1 MFENLIEF
9 KEHKIS
15 VIVPVSGKTSY
26 LPDCLE
32 SLAEQKN
39 VNIEVIV
46 VNDRAEATLD
56 EILKRYEETLCIK
69 KVDLKGKQGVA
80 AARNLGL
87 SVADGEFVYFLDS
100 DDYIFGNT
108 LEILLHAALVEDAQ
122 IVFGRKYGTWFKRAV
137 YLDEYYKKWR
147 AKKVEAA
154 AKEAAKAATRAAK
167 AAKAVEV
174 TSMELALREAEEALQ
189 KAEAALT
196 AVEDEEIEE
205 VFAVEAEEE
214 NADAVEGADTL
225 LAEAE
230 SELRTEE
237 KEDAGETEGES
248 LLEQQEERRRSAY
261 YSLVEK
267 KKGMANISVLHILT
281 KRSLIEENH
290 IRFCEDFIYFSD
302 VSFVIEM
309 LYYAE
314 HFVKEYSAR
323 YVKRKHNDPVN
334 FPALSQK
341 KDEYRFE
348 EYVKA
353 YKHAKTLV
361 SKEHE
366 LYQALEK
373 KLLNYFTQI
382 YAPRIRRSQ
391 KDEWRKEHFQTMR
404 TLVAE
409 VNPEFRKEL
418 KGYEK
423 SVIKALLS
431 GNVKRAHFVVSMHLA
446 KKKFKRMKKN
456 RKVLYRYLYLK
467 QFSKL
472 PVKENWVMFESFFGR
487 QYSDSPRSIYEYMAQ
502 HNDNNYRFIWTIDDK
517 NTDIPYGAI
526 KVKRYGLRYAY
537 YLARCKYFVF
547 NVRQPQMFKKRPGT
561 VFLETWHGTPLK
573 RLVFDQEEVLA
584 ATPLYKE
591 QFFRQAKEWDYLV
604 APNEFSSEV
613 FRGCFMFKNTML
625 ETGYPRN
632 DVLHAKDRDEHA
644 KQLRKELGIPENKTT
659 ILYAPTWRDD
669 EYYDKGQYKFELKL
683 NLQQMREE
691 LGDDYVVLLRT
702 HYYIA
707 DAIDLSD
714 MEGFAMNFC
723 KHSDIAEL
731 YLVSDILITDYSSV
745 FFDYAGLRRPVLFY
759 TYDLEKYRDM
769 LRGFYISIEEDVP
782 GPLAFTT
789 GEVIEYIKNIDTVME
804 QYKERYDVFY
814 KRFCSWE
821 DGQAAKKVVEQ
832 VFHSTK

>member
-1 MFENLIEF
+1 MRVVRKEQILLEDLLFDL

-15 VIVPVSGKTSY
+15 VIIPVSGKTSY
-26 LPDCLE
+26 LSDCLD
-32 SLAEQKN
+32 SLVAQEGL
-39 VNIEVIV
+39 NIEVIIV
-46 VNDRAEATLD
+46 DDRAENTLD
-56 EILKRYEETLCIK
+56 SILKRYEETLCIK
-69 KVDLKGKQGVA
+69 KVVLQGKQGVA

-87 SVADGEFVYFLDS
+87 SVAEGEYVYFLDS
-100 DDYIFGNT
+100 DDYLFLNT
-108 LEILLHAALVEDAQ
+108 LEKLLNAALNKEADIA
-122 IVFGRKYGTWFKRAV
+122 FGKKRGTWFKRAV
-137 YLDEYYKKWR
+137 YMEEYYKKL
-147 AKKVEAA
+147 AE
-154 AKEAAKAATRAAK
+154 KEG
-167 AAKAVEV
+167 
-174 TSMELALREAEEALQ
+174 AEEELDEDANV
-189 KAEAALT
+189 AEEEEEDADSAGGAGTLAAQAESEMQL
-196 AVEDEEIEE
+196 
-205 VFAVEAEEE
+205 EAEEE
-214 NADAVEGADTL
+214 AEL
-225 LAEAE
+225 SEEEIEAE
-230 SELRTEE
+230 LVR
-237 KEDAGETEGES
+237 K
-248 LLEQQEERRRSAY
+248 QEVLRRSAFY
-261 YSLVEK
+261 RLVKK
-267 KKGMANISVLHILT
+267 KKGLANVSVLHILI
-281 KRSLIEENH
+281 KRNLIEEHNL
-290 IRFCEDFIYFSD
+290 RFREDFVYFSD
-302 VSFVIEM
+302 LSFVIQV
-309 LYYAE
+309 LFYAE
-314 HFVKEYSAR
+314 RFARCLSAR
-323 YVKRKHNDPVN
+323 YVKRKHNDPIN
-334 FPALSQK
+334 FPALSQL
-341 KDEYRFE
+341 KDEHRFE
-348 EYVKA
+348 EYVEA
-353 YKHAKTLV
+353 YRYAKSSV
-361 SKEHE
+361 PEDHY
-366 LYQALEK
+366 LYDALER
-373 KLLNYFTQI
+373 KLLSYFTRI

-391 KDEWRKEHFQTMR
+391 KEAWRNEHFETMR
-404 TLVAE
+404 TLVSE
-409 VNPEFRKEL
+409 VKPERIKAL
-418 KGYEK
+418 KGYRK
-423 SVIKALLS
+423 RIVKALLS
-431 GNVKRAHFVVSMHLA
+431 GNVKKAHRVVSMHLA
-446 KKKFKRMKKN
+446 KKKFKRMLKN
-456 RKVLYRYLYLK
+456 RRVLYRYLYLK

-472 PVKENWVMFESFFGR
+472 PIKENWVMFESFFGR

-502 HNDNNYRFIWTIDDK
+502 NNDKNYRFIWTIEDK
-517 NTDIPYGAI
+517 KTDIPYGAT
-526 KVKRYGLRYAY
+526 KVKRYSLRYVY

-547 NVRQPQMFKKRPGT
+547 NVRQPQMFKKRDGM

-613 FRGCFMFKNTML
+613 FRGCFMFQNTML

-644 KQLRKELGIPENKTT
+644 RELRKQLGIPENKTT

-691 LGDDYVVLLRT
+691 LGDNYVVLLRT

-789 GEVIEYIKNIDTVME
+789 SEVISYIKNIDAVME
-804 QYKERYDVFY
+804 QYKERYDIFY

-832 VFHSTK
+832 VFKK

>member
-1 MFENLIEF
+1 MFRYRGFIRKEQILLEDLLF
-9 KEHKIS
+9 DLKEHKIS

-26 LPDCLE
+26 LSDCLD
-32 SLAEQKN
+32 SLVAQEGL
-39 VNIEVIV
+39 NIEVIIV
-46 VNDRAEATLD
+46 DDRAEDTLD
-56 EILKRYEETLCIK
+56 SILKRYEEVLCIK
-69 KVDLKGKQGVA
+69 KVVLQGKQGVA

-87 SVADGEFVYFLDS
+87 SVAEGDYVYFLDS
-100 DDYIFGNT
+100 DDYLFINT
-108 LEILLHAALVEDAQ
+108 LEKLLRATLKKDAQ
-122 IVFGRKYGTWFKRAV
+122 IAFGRKRGTWFKRAV
-137 YLDEYYKKWR
+137 YMEEYYKKL
-147 AKKVEAA
+147 AE
-154 AKEAAKAATRAAK
+154 KEAAKAA
-167 AAKAVEV
+167 
-174 TSMELALREAEEALQ
+174 
-189 KAEAALT
+189 
-196 AVEDEEIEE
+196 
-205 VFAVEAEEE
+205 EEE
-214 NADAVEGADTL
+214 EEEDADSAAGAGTL

-230 SELRTEE
+230 SELQSEAEE
-237 KEDAGETEGES
+237 EEADALEEELQAAETEIMVE
-248 LLEQQEERRRSAY
+248 LTLEEEAARAEKLARRAEALRRSAFY
-261 YSLVEK
+261 RLVRK
-267 KKGMANISVLHILT
+267 KKGLANVSVLHILI
-281 KRSLIEENH
+281 KRSLIEEHN
-290 IRFCEDFIYFSD
+290 IRFREDFVYFSD
-302 VSFVIEM
+302 LSFVIQV
-309 LYYAE
+309 LFYAE
-314 HFVKEYSAR
+314 RFARNFSSR
-323 YVKRKHNDPVN
+323 YVKRKHNDPIN
-334 FPALSQK
+334 FPALSQL
-341 KDEYRFE
+341 KDENRFE
-348 EYVKA
+348 EYVEA
-353 YKHAKTLV
+353 YCYTKTLV
-361 SKEHE
+361 PQDHY
-366 LYQALEK
+366 LYDALER
-373 KLLNYFTQI
+373 KLLSYFTRI
-382 YAPRIRRSQ
+382 FAPRIRRSK
-391 KDEWRKEHFQTMR
+391 KDTWRNEHFETMR
-404 TLVAE
+404 KLVSE
-409 VNPEFRKEL
+409 VNPERIKAL
-418 KGYEK
+418 KGYRK
-423 SVIKALLS
+423 RIVKALLS
-431 GNVKRAHFVVSMHLA
+431 GNVKKAHRVVSMHLA
-446 KKKFKRMKKN
+446 KKKFKRMLKN
-456 RKVLYRYLYLK
+456 RRVLYRYLYLK

-472 PVKENWVMFESFFGR
+472 PIKENWVMFESFFGR

-502 HNDNNYRFIWTIDDK
+502 NNDNNYRFIWTIEDK
-517 NTDIPYGAI
+517 KTDIPYGAT
-526 KVKRYGLRYAY
+526 KVKRYSLRYVY

-547 NVRQPQMFKKRPGT
+547 NVRQPQMFKKRDGM

-644 KQLRKELGIPENKTT
+644 KQLRKQLGIPENKTT

-683 NLQQMREE
+683 NLQQMKEE
-691 LGDDYVVLLRT
+691 LGANYVVLLRT

-789 GEVIEYIKNIDTVME
+789 GEVISYIKNIDAVME

-832 VFHSTK
+832 VFKK

>member
-1 MFENLIEF
+1 MGYVGLIRKEQLLLEDF
-9 KEHKIS
+9 VFDLKEHKIS

-26 LPDCLE
+26 VADCLD
-32 SLAEQKN
+32 SLVAQEGL
-39 VNIEVIV
+39 NIEVIIV
-46 VNDRAEATLD
+46 DDRAEHTLD
-56 EILKRYEETLCIK
+56 GILKCYEETLCIK
-69 KVDLKGKQGVA
+69 KVVLQGKQGVA

-87 SVADGEFVYFLDS
+87 SVAEGEYVYFLDS
-100 DDYIFGNT
+100 DDYLFLNT
-108 LEILLHAALVEDAQ
+108 LEKLLYAALNKDAE
-122 IVFGRKYGTWFKRAV
+122 VTFGNKRGTWFKRAV
-137 YLDEYYKKWR
+137 YMEEYYKKL
-147 AKKVEAA
+147 AE
-154 AKEAAKAATRAAK
+154 KEN
-167 AAKAVEV
+167 
-174 TSMELALREAEEALQ
+174 EE
-189 KAEAALT
+189 
-196 AVEDEEIEE
+196 
-205 VFAVEAEEE
+205 EEE
-214 NADAVEGADTL
+214 NALEEEEEDADSAGGAGTLAAQDESEMQLDAEEEVEL
-225 LAEAE
+225 SEEEIEAE
-230 SELRTEE
+230 LAR
-237 KEDAGETEGES
+237 K
-248 LLEQQEERRRSAY
+248 QEVLRRSAFY
-261 YSLVEK
+261 RLVKK
-267 KKGMANISVLHILT
+267 KKGLANVSVLHILI
-281 KRSLIEENH
+281 KRSLIEEHN
-290 IRFCEDFIYFSD
+290 IRFREDFMYFSD
-302 VSFVIEM
+302 VSFVIQV
-309 LYYAE
+309 LFYAE
-314 HFVKEYSAR
+314 RFARRLSAR
-323 YVKRKHNDPVN
+323 YVKRKHNDPIN
-334 FPALSQK
+334 FPALSQL
-341 KDEYRFE
+341 KDENRFE
-348 EYVKA
+348 EYVEA
-353 YKHAKTLV
+353 YRYAKTLV
-361 SKEHE
+361 PQDHD
-366 LYQALEK
+366 LYDALER
-373 KLLNYFTQI
+373 KLLAYFTRI
-382 YAPRIRRSQ
+382 YAPRIRRSK
-391 KDEWRKEHFQTMR
+391 KDAWRNEHFETMR
-404 TLVAE
+404 KLVSE
-409 VNPEFRKEL
+409 VNPERIKAL
-418 KGYEK
+418 KGYRK
-423 SVIKALLS
+423 RIVKALLS
-431 GNVKRAHFVVSMHLA
+431 GNVKKAHRVVSMHLA
-446 KKKFKRMKKN
+446 KKKFKRMLKN
-456 RKVLYRYLYLK
+456 RRVLYRYLYLK

-472 PVKENWVMFESFFGR
+472 PIKENWVMFESFFGR

-502 HNDNNYRFIWTIDDK
+502 NNDNNYRFIWTIEDK
-517 NTDIPYGAI
+517 KTDIPYGAT
-526 KVKRYGLRYAY
+526 KVKRYSLRYVY

-547 NVRQPQMFKKRPGT
+547 NVRQPQMFKKRDGM

-613 FRGCFMFKNTML
+613 FRGCFMFQNTML

-644 KQLRKELGIPENKTT
+644 RELRKQLGIPENKTT

-789 GEVIEYIKNIDTVME
+789 GEVISYIKNIDAVME

-832 VFHSTK
+832 VFKK

>member
-1 MFENLIEF
+1 MLEDLLFDL

-26 LPDCLE
+26 LADCLD
-32 SLAEQKN
+32 SLVAQEGL
-39 VNIEVIV
+39 NIEVIIV
-46 VNDRAEATLD
+46 DDRAEDTLD
-56 EILKRYEETLCIK
+56 SILKRYEGTLCIK
-69 KVDLKGKQGVA
+69 KVVLQGKQGVA

-87 SVADGEFVYFLDS
+87 SVAEGEYVYFLDS
-100 DDYIFGNT
+100 DDYLFLNT
-108 LEILLHAALVEDAQ
+108 LEKLLHAALNKEAQ
-122 IVFGRKYGTWFKRAV
+122 VTFGNKRGTWFKRAV
-137 YLDEYYKKWR
+137 YMEEYYKKL
-147 AKKVEAA
+147 AE
-154 AKEAAKAATRAAK
+154 KEANA
-167 AAKAVEV
+167 
-174 TSMELALREAEEALQ
+174 AEE
-189 KAEAALT
+189 
-196 AVEDEEIEE
+196 
-205 VFAVEAEEE
+205 EAEEE
-214 NADAVEGADTL
+214 ANAAEEEEEDADSAGGAGTL
-225 LAEAE
+225 AAQEESEMQFEAE
-230 SELRTEE
+230 EEVELSEEE
-237 KEDAGETEGES
+237 IEAELARK
-248 LLEQQEERRRSAY
+248 QEVLRRSAY
-261 YSLVEK
+261 YRLVKK
-267 KKGMANISVLHILT
+267 KKGLANISVLHILI
-281 KRSLIEENH
+281 KRSLIEEH
-290 IRFCEDFIYFSD
+290 TIRFREDFVYFSD
-302 VSFVIEM
+302 VSFVIQV
-309 LYYAE
+309 LFYAE
-314 HFVKEYSAR
+314 RFARRLSAR
-323 YVKRKHNDPVN
+323 YIKRKHNDPIN
-334 FPALSQK
+334 FPALSQL
-341 KDEYRFE
+341 KDEHRFE
-348 EYVKA
+348 EYVEA
-353 YKHAKTLV
+353 YCYAKTLV
-361 SKEHE
+361 PQDHY
-366 LYQALEK
+366 LYDALER
-373 KLLNYFTQI
+373 KLLSYFTRI

-391 KDEWRKEHFQTMR
+391 KDVWRNEHFETMR
-404 TLVAE
+404 KLVSE
-409 VNPEFRKEL
+409 VKPERIKAL
-418 KGYEK
+418 KGYRK
-423 SVIKALLS
+423 RIVKALLA
-431 GNVKRAHFVVSMHLA
+431 GNVKKAHRVVSMHLA
-446 KKKFKRMKKN
+446 KKKFKRMLKN
-456 RKVLYRYLYLK
+456 RRVLYRYLYLK

-472 PVKENWVMFESFFGR
+472 PIKENWVMFESFFGR

-502 HNDNNYRFIWTIDDK
+502 NNDKNYRFIWTIEDK
-517 NTDIPYGAI
+517 KTDIPYGAT
-526 KVKRYGLRYAY
+526 KVKRYSLRYVY

-547 NVRQPQMFKKRPGT
+547 NVRQPQMFKKRDGM

-644 KQLRKELGIPENKTT
+644 RKLRKELGIPENKTT

-789 GEVIEYIKNIDTVME
+789 GEVISYIKNIDAVME

-814 KRFCSWE
+814 KRFCGWE

-832 VFHSTK
+832 VFKK